1 MKPGLAIGM
10 ESTVET
16 VVTEDMQAGF
26 FGGVVH
32 PAYGTMHMIAHMEL
46 AGRQVIL
53 PYLEDGEE
61 AVGYTVNIKHL
72 SPTPVGMKVRAT
84 ARVIAIEGREVT
96 FAVEAYNELGY
107 KIGEGTHSCMFLR
120 KDRLHGRLA
129 DLRAEWA
136 ARRQTA
142 AGAGADAT

>member
-1 MKPGLAIGM
+1 MKPGLAVGM
-10 ESTVET
+10 ESSVET

-26 FGGVVH
+26 FGEVVH
-32 PAYGTMHMIAHMEL
+32 NAYGTMHMIAHMEL
-46 AGRQVIL
+46 AGRQIIL

-61 AVGYTVNIKHL
+61 AVGYTVNITHL
-72 SPTPVGMKVRAT
+72 SPTPVGMKVKAT

-120 KDRLHGRLA
+120 KDRLVGRLA
-129 DLRAEWA
+129 QLRAEWEARQA
-136 ARRQTA
+136 AA
-142 AGAGADAT
+142 SEAGAK